1 MCLDCLTADERNLAI
16 QIIDR
21 SVDAINKRETIPYEA
36 DMLEL
41 VYTGWIAATRRGLK
55 TAMAYIHEVST
66 RVTQDDLQVIIEVLR
81 SEAGPKMAK
90 DMREGLLTLFGK
102 SYLNGKA
109 IGLSQQLLDVSFSL
123 RDEVSVNWLTNH
135 HTYWIGNYFDKNISG
150 AISQT
155 VASGL
160 EQGLGRDEVGKLLSN
175 FFEDYPGVPAK
186 PQNYWSGLA
195 GSAMNRSRNFGLIR
209 GYKEVDIAELEIIA
223 MDDERT
229 CPICGEMNGKII
241 PVGKAYGQVERMIAS
256 ENPEDVKAVSPWLSF
271 DDISGLDIGQ
281 IMDKGMILP
290 PFHFSC
296 RCTVVSFMRKMRGDI
311 SRHFRRAA

>member
-1 MCLDCLTADERNLAI
+1 MCINCLTADERNLAL

-21 SVDAINKRETIPYEA
+21 SVEAIEKRETIPYEA

-41 VYTGWIAATRRGLK
+41 VYAGWISATHRGLK
-55 TAMAYIHEVST
+55 AAMEFIHQVST
-66 RVTQDDLQVIIEVLR
+66 RMTQDDLQVIMEVLR
-81 SEAGPKMAK
+81 SETGPTMAK
-90 DMREGLLTLFGK
+90 DMRDGLLSLFGK

-109 IGLSQQLLDVSFSL
+109 ISLDQQLLDVSFSL
-123 RDEVSVNWLTNH
+123 RDEVSVNWLTDH
-135 HTYWIGNYFDKNISG
+135 HTYWIGNYFDKNISN
-150 AISQT
+150 AIAET
-155 VASGL
+155 VTSGL
-160 EQGLGRDEVGKLLSN
+160 EQGLGRDEVGNLLRD
-175 FFEDYPGVPAK
+175 FFDDYPGVPVK

-209 GYKEVDIAELEIIA
+209 GYKEVDIAELEIVA
-223 MDDERT
+223 LDDELT

-241 PVGKAYGQVERMIAS
+241 PVGKAYGQVERMIAT
-256 ENPEDVKAVSPWLSF
+256 ENPEDVRAVSPWLSF
-271 DDISGLDIGQ
+271 NDISGLDIGQ

-296 RCTVVSFMRKMRGDI
+296 RCTVVSYFRKMRGDL